1 MSRRDYS
8 PQHEANGHEA
18 IDNGVRW
25 VVRFSGGWQATC
37 TERIYIMAT
46 PIGLKRQQPCHG
58 ALWQRVARAAGEEFG
73 LLGSRRVLA
82 QLAAGLPSQAFSR
95 SRTALLRRSG
105 MQIGAGSLIQGALH
119 VTGADN
125 WLDNPCRHISIGD
138 FTMISGNLHCDVGA
152 PIRIGNR
159 VRIGHGVT
167 LLTVDHQ
174 VGAEDMRSGKRKFG
188 PIEIGDGAWLASCVL
203 VLPGVVIGAGAIVA
217 AGSVVTRD
225 VPANTLVLGTPARV
239 SRNLNADADL
249 DLENTATP
257 ASSRR
262 FLRQV

>member
-1 MSRRDYS
+1 MGPSFDLNS
-8 PQHEANGHEA
+8 QQ
-18 IDNGVRW
+18 RW
-25 VVRFSGGWQATC
+25 
-37 TERIYIMAT
+37 Y
-46 PIGLKRQQPCHG
+46 G
-58 ALWQRVARAAGEEFG
+58 AFWQRLGRAASEELG

-95 SRTALLRRSG
+95 SRTALLRSSG
-105 MQIGAGSLIQGALH
+105 VQIGAGSHIQGALH
-119 VTGADN
+119 VTGGDN
-125 WLDNPCRHISIGD
+125 WSDNPCRHISIGD

-159 VRIGHGVT
+159 VRIGHDVS

-174 VGAEDMRSGKRKFG
+174 VGAEGMRSGKRKFG

-225 VPANTLVLGTPARV
+225 VPANTLVVGTPARV
-239 SRNLNADADL
+239 SRSLHADAESDWESS
-249 DLENTATP
+249 DTP
-257 ASSRR
+257 QSSRR

>member
-1 MSRRDYS
+1 M
-8 PQHEANGHEA
+8 
-18 IDNGVRW
+18 
-25 VVRFSGGWQATC
+25 
-37 TERIYIMAT
+37 MAT
-46 PIGLKRQQPCHG
+46 PTELKSQQPSHG
-58 ALWQRVARAAGEEFG
+58 AFWQRVARAASEEFG

-82 QLAAGLPSQAFSR
+82 QFAAGFPSQAFSR
-95 SRTALLRRSG
+95 SRTAVLRASG
-105 MQIGAGSLIQGALH
+105 MHIGTGSQIQGALH
-119 VTGADN
+119 VTADN
-125 WLDNPCRHISIGD
+125 WSDNPCRQIWIGD
-138 FTMISGNLHCDVGA
+138 FTMVSGNLHCDVGA

-174 VGAEDMRSGKRKFG
+174 VGSEDMRSGKRKYG

-239 SRNLNADADL
+239 SRSLNAGGESEL
-249 DLENTATP
+249 DLENTGTP